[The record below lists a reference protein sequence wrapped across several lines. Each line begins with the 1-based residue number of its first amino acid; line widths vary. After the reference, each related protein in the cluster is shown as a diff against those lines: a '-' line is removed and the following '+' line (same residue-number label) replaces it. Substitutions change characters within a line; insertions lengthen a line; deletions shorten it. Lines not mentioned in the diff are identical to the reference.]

1 MKRIIVVVVLIAVVV
16 AGATFVMHKRRAIAN
31 LPTPSS
37 PPVPVVTAPVKDG
50 AVAGT
55 IQTVALVQSDRTSTV
70 AAQVPGTIL
79 EMRGREGDRVQK
91 GQRMARIDPRV
102 LQDAVEAARA
112 RLGSADED
120 LAKQQAVFARDKSL
134 FATQDISQQA
144 FDVSKAQLEASRSAN
159 IVARRAYESALTA
172 RTYAD
177 VPAPYAGVITARL
190 VEPGDIAV
198 PGKPLF
204 TMQIQGHVRMISKVS
219 QDVLSRLQVGAGVVF
234 SANGQTLSARVSRIY
249 PALDVTRLGVVETAL
264 EAAPFNLP
272 SGAVVASSYSTTS
285 APGLVVPSSALL
297 QGLDETLVVRVRG
310 GLTEAVPVTVTS
322 RSSVDATVV
331 GALAPGQE
339 VIVGLPSELM
349 ALSSG
354 SHVIAAGR

>member
-1 MKRIIVVVVLIAVVV
+1 MKRIVVVVGVLALVV
-16 AGATFVMHKRRAIAN
+16 AGAMFVMHKRRAIAN

-37 PPVPVVTAPVKDG
+37 PPVPVATATVKDG

-120 LAKQQAVFARDKSL
+120 LAKQRAVFARDKSL
-134 FATQDISQQA
+134 FDTHDISQQA
-144 FDVSKAQLEASRSAN
+144 FDVSKAQLEASRSGN

-219 QDVLSRLQVGAGVVF
+219 QDVLSRLQVGTGVVF
-234 SANGQTLSARVSRIY
+234 SANGQTLSTRVSRIY
-249 PALDVTRLGVVETAL
+249 PALDVTRLGVVETEL
-264 EAAPFNLP
+264 DAAPFNLP

-297 QGLDETLVVRVRG
+297 QGLEETLVVRVRG

-322 RSSVDATVV
+322 RSSADATVV
-331 GALAPGQE
+331 GALTPGQE